1 VLLQGSIIALLKLPR
16 GSQAGLQRHWLQR
29 GQERGGDGL

>member
-1 VLLQGSIIALLKLPR
+1 VLLQGSIMALLELP
-16 GSQAGLQRHWLQR
+16 GGLQAGLQRHWLQR